1 MVVED
6 RVREVTVDWAEGMR
20 FAARTASG
28 AVTSLDGEGRLSP
41 SPVETLLAALG
52 GCMGID
58 VVEILRKGRA
68 EPEALEVEVRGTRRG
83 EDPRSFERLEVTV
96 RIRGEVPRAKAERA
110 VDLSLETYC
119 SVYHSLD
126 PAIELVSRV
135 ELVDEDP
142 GGRGG

>member
-1 MVVED
+1 MGED
-6 RVREVTVDWAEGMR
+6 RVREVTLDWTEGMR

-28 AVTSLDGEGRLSP
+28 AVTSMDGEGRLSP

-68 EPEALEVEVRGTRRG
+68 EPEALEVQVRGRRRG
-83 EDPRSFERLEVTV
+83 EDPRSFERIEVTL
-96 RIRGEVPRAKAERA
+96 RIRGDVPRKKAERA

-135 ELVDEDP
+135 ELVDVDP
-142 GGRGG
+142 GSGAG